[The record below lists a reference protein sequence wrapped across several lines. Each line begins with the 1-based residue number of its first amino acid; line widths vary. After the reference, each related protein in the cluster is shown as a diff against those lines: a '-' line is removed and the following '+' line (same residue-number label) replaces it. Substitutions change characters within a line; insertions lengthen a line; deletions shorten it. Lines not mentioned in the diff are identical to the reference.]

1 MRKRLGPS
9 PIIVPMPAVLV
20 GTYDD
25 DGTPNAMTA
34 GWAAACCHTPPCLGV
49 AVRDS
54 RLTFANIRARRA
66 FTINIPSSDLAVEV
80 DSLGLVS
87 GHQEKGKLARL
98 GLTTV
103 RATIADAPL
112 IECCPVNVECRL
124 LHALP
129 LGTHTWFVGEVV
141 EVHADDQV
149 LSAEGVLDI
158 DALDPLIYAT
168 SAGEYRAIGRS
179 LGRAYRIGK
188 SKA

>member
-9 PIIVPMPAVLV
+9 PMIIPLPAVLV

-34 GWAAACCHTPPCLGV
+34 AWTSPCCHTPPCVGV

-54 RLTFANIRARRA
+54 RRTFSNIRARRA
-66 FTINIPSSDLAVEV
+66 FTLNVPSAKLAVEV
-80 DSLGLVS
+80 DYLGIVS
-87 GHQEKGKLARL
+87 GHQEKEKLERL
-98 GLTTV
+98 GMATS
-103 RATIADAPL
+103 RASVADAPI
-112 IECCPVNVECRL
+112 IECCAVNIECRL
-124 LHALP
+124 LQAVS

-141 EVHADDQV
+141 EVHADEQV
-149 LSAEGVLDI
+149 LSAEGVVNV
-158 DALDPLIYAT
+158 DALDPLCYAT
-168 SAGEYRAIGRS
+168 SAGEYRAVGRS